1 MSDEKMSDSEEAS
14 EMTAKRLSVEKVA
27 DEKPTDEDLEKFGI
41 SDERKLFQI
50 IYYVTTIT

>member
-1 MSDEKMSDSEEAS
+1 MSDAEEAS